1 MISEKIAQLKKES
14 NENKE
19 IIKKL
24 KNKISKKEL
33 QITLSKFE

>member
-1 MISEKIAQLKKES
+1 MISKKIAELKKQS

-24 KNKISKKEL
+24 KNKVSKKEL

>member
-1 MISEKIAQLKKES
+1 MISKKIEQLKKES

-24 KNKISKKEL
+24 KNKVSKKEL

>member
-33 QITLSKFE
+33 HITLSKFE

>member
-1 MISEKIAQLKKES
+1 MISKKIAELKKES

-24 KNKISKKEL
+24 KNKVSKKEL